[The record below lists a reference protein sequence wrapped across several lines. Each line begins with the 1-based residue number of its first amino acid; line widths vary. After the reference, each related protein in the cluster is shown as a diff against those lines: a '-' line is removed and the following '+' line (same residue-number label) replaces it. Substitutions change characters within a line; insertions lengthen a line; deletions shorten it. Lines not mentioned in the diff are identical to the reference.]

1 MAVIRIRRVEGAP
14 VVAVR
19 VWLPGGSGAEQ
30 QPGQALVSGRLLLE
44 GTGSRDWRKIC
55 EDAERRGIAL
65 ASDAGYEA
73 QGLSIDALADDW
85 ELALTWAAELARE
98 SVFPEDRCRWLARQA
113 AAELEQMADHPD
125 VKTSWAF
132 DRQLFGDAARGRPLQ
147 GSVESLRG
155 LDAEACRRFHRS
167 CLDRGAIVAVA
178 GDLSEPEVEASVR
191 HLFGDLESPD
201 WSVREASARAP
212 AKEPDNALDT
222 SKHQLVALEEVGQAH
237 WFGGTLT
244 VSRAHP
250 DYWAL
255 GLLGIVLGA
264 GGNLSGR
271 ISHRVRELEGL
282 AYSCAVA
289 TTASAG
295 RDPGCFA
302 VSVGTS
308 PESVDQ
314 VEAAVTEELETLFQD
329 GVTAQ
334 ELQDA
339 RAFAL
344 GRAPFQRETARQW
357 ANLLAQAEL
366 FGAAIDD
373 PEWVARRWRK
383 VSLEDMRRVARRYL
397 DPGRI
402 KVTVGS
408 AEAGAS

>member
-1 MAVIRIRRVEGAP
+1 M
-14 VVAVR
+14 VAVR

-30 QPGQALVSGRLLLE
+30 RPGQALVSGRLLLE

-55 EDAERRGIAL
+55 EDAEQRGIAL

-85 ELALTWAAELARE
+85 ELALTWAAELIRE
-98 SVFPEDRCRWLARQA
+98 SVFPENRCRWLARQA

-155 LDAEACRRFHRS
+155 LDAEACRRFHRF
-167 CLDRGAIVAVA
+167 CLERGAIIAVA
-178 GDLSEPEVEASVR
+178 GDLSEPEVEARVR
-191 HLFGDLESPD
+191 HLFGDLESPN
-201 WSVREASARAP
+201 WHARAESASAPASAP
-212 AKEPDNALDT
+212 DSSSHQTVALDE
-222 SKHQLVALEEVGQAH
+222 AGQAY
-237 WFGGTLT
+237 WFGGALT

-308 PESVDQ
+308 PESIHQ
-314 VEAAVTEELETLFQD
+314 VEAAVTEELETLVQD

-373 PEWVARRWRK
+373 QEWVARRWRK
-383 VSLEDMRRVARRYL
+383 VALEDMLRVARRYL

-402 KVTVGS
+402 RVTVGS
-408 AEAGAS
+408 AEAAAS